1 MTLAMG
7 LQTESTD
14 TATVSEPYSFSWKR
28 VTLRALGAVLVTGSV
43 VLLLIAARLEP
54 SRSGLGTHH
63 QLGLPPCTIRVVF
76 GIRCPSCG
84 MTTSWAYL
92 MNGDLVSAARAN
104 LGGLL
109 LGVMTIGSFAVTL
122 PMAVR
127 GRMPRDRVIKN
138 ATIALSAIV
147 VVSLSEWLW
156 RLWA

>member
-1 MTLAMG
+1 MG
-7 LQTESTD
+7 LQADTTD
-14 TATVSEPYSFSWKR
+14 TATVSEANSFSWKR
-28 VTLRALGAVLVTGSV
+28 VTLRAVGAALVTGSV

-54 SRSGLGTHH
+54 NRAGLGTHH

-92 MNGDLVSAARAN
+92 MNGDLVLAAQAN

-109 LGVMTIGSFAVTL
+109 LGAMTIGSFAVTL
-122 PMAVR
+122 PMAVH

-138 ATIALSAIV
+138 ATIGLSAIV
-147 VVSLSEWLW
+147 VVSLTEWLW